1 MPQMGMT
8 FFPPGCRGGNIRIAV
23 KGAKKAP
30 LWKVPCQPGLLLD
43 TVLSIFSVAYPYLRG
58 KCQFRA
64 GLCQFC
70 ARKTDYEIY
79 QEKSDERYF
88 VKHIIEYS

>member
-43 TVLSIFSVAYPYLRG
+43 TVLSISLFTG
-58 KCQFRA
+58 KEQNRA
-64 GLCQFC
+64 NFVRDC
-70 ARKTDYEIY
+70 ANFVP
-79 QEKSDERYF
+79 EKQITKYIKKNQMN
-88 VKHIIEYS
+88 VIL

>member
-43 TVLSIFSVAYPYLRG
+43 TVLSIFSVAYPYLR
-58 KCQFRA
+58 KEQNRA
-64 GLCQFC
+64 NFVRDC
-70 ARKTDYEIY
+70 ANFVP
-79 QEKSDERYF
+79 EKQITKYIKKNQMN
-88 VKHIIEYS
+88 VIL